1 MVKPQNTITCLWE
14 WLNLKILTTPSAK
27 EDVEQ
32 LVLSHIAGENAKWY
46 SYPGNQ
52 CDSFF

>member
-1 MVKPQNTITCLWE
+1 MVKPQDTITCLLE
-14 WLNLKILTTPSAK
+14 WPNLKILTMPSAK

-32 LVLSHIAGENAKWY
+32 LVLSHVAGENAKWY
-46 SYPGNQ
+46 SYSGNQ